1 MSRSQSTNNREAIG
15 TRQNRPGYTLLELVI
30 VMAILASLTAIAWPR
45 VRPMMRRS
53 SLREAALQLKADF
66 AEAREQ
72 AVLRGKVWEFRLHS
86 GTSHYTIRPQ
96 GPVTAPASSSVNQLA
111 AFDDRLPSSQPVIQD
126 QAASARE
133 LPDGAI
139 FPSQPASSDQAQRT
153 SSWKPETIERE
164 ADDLLVPSLSDGV
177 LAAQFFPDGRVTEAV
192 IELKQRE
199 TRESIAVRLRGLTG
213 GVTIGSVEQ
222 FAAPL
227 GQADEGILISGAA
240 SKSVSSVESLP

>member
-1 MSRSQSTNNREAIG
+1 MSSSQSTNNREAIG
-15 TRQNRPGYTLLELVI
+15 MRRNRPGYTLLELVI
-30 VMAILASLTAIAWPR
+30 VMGILASLTAIAWPR

-96 GPVTAPASSSVNQLA
+96 GAVTTPASSSVNQLA
-111 AFDDRLPSSQPVIQD
+111 AFDDGLPASQPVIQD

-153 SSWKPETIERE
+153 NSWKSETIEV
-164 ADDLLVPSLSDGV
+164 DDLLVPSISGGV

-199 TRESIAVRLRGLTG
+199 TRESIALRLRGLTG

-227 GQADEGILISGAA
+227 GQANEGIPISGAA